1 MILKNFP
8 ASLFTAFLVTMGLT
22 LSTTSSSAYVILGE
36 SGELI
41 EPGKS
46 SLSFFPQFILSDGG
60 GFNFISFVD
69 TGLTESSS
77 MRLQL
82 STGDTDISGGASFK
96 WVPIP
101 DYQNQPAIGLKLG
114 GFLGREGDSN
124 FSHFQVAPLLSKKQS
139 TDYGLFIPYG
149 AIQWSNLYISGENFR
164 SLQLLAGTEYL
175 HDDTNLK
182 FGAELALE
190 AKDASTYLGFWI
202 TVPFEDLGSLS
213 RSN

>member
-1 MILKNFP
+1 MRLKILPFVC
-8 ASLFTAFLVTMGLT
+8 FLLMSRLA
-22 LSTTSSSAYVILGE
+22 SAYIIMAE
-36 SGELI
+36 SGELV

-46 SLSFFPQFILSDGG
+46 TLGFFPQFILSDGG
-60 GFNFISFVD
+60 AFNFVSFVD
-69 TGLTESSS
+69 TGLTESTS

-82 STGDTDISGGASFK
+82 SAGDTDIAGGASFK

-114 GFLGREGDSN
+114 AFLGREGDSN

-149 AIQWSNLYISGENFR
+149 AIQWSNLYISGENLR
-164 SLQLLAGTEYL
+164 SLQLVAGTEYV

-190 AKDASTYLGFWI
+190 AKDASTYLGVWI

-213 RSN
+213 RSNSN

>member
-1 MILKNFP
+1 MRLKF
-8 ASLFTAFLVTMGLT
+8 LFFVCLLLMSRL
-22 LSTTSSSAYVILGE
+22 SSAYIIMAE
-36 SGELI
+36 SGELV

-46 SLSFFPQFILSDGG
+46 TLGFFPQFILSDGG
-60 GFNFISFVD
+60 AFNFVSFVD
-69 TGLTESSS
+69 TGLTESTSL
-77 MRLQL
+77 RLQL
-82 STGDTDISGGASFK
+82 SAGDTDISGGGSFK

-114 GFLGREGDSN
+114 AFLGREGDNN

-149 AIQWSNLYISGENFR
+149 AIQWSNLYISGENLR
-164 SLQLLAGTEYL
+164 SLQLLAGTEYV

-190 AKDASTYLGFWI
+190 AKDASTYLGVWI